1 MILLADDDKEVLVAI
16 RHVLKEAGVTS
27 PVVSVHDGTQVI
39 SYVKGEGRYANRR
52 KFPLPSV
59 LMVDLKM
66 KRMTGLEVMEWL
78 AVNNKLKGMLVVVL
92 SGHGELENVREAY
105 RMGARS
111 FLTKPCTLVD
121 VLNLVK
127 AYPTFWELRPS
138 QSRGEAA

>member
-1 MILLADDDKEVLVAI
+1 MILLADDDQKVLTEI

-27 PVVSVHDGTQVI
+27 PVVSVHDGTEVI
-39 SYVKGEGRYANRR
+39 SYIKGEGKFANRK

-66 KRMTGLEVMEWL
+66 KRMTGLEVMEWMS
-78 AVNNKLKGMLVVVL
+78 VNNKLKGILVVVL

-105 RMGARS
+105 RQGARS

-121 VLNLVK
+121 MQNLVK
-127 AYPTFWELRPS
+127 AYPTFWELKH
-138 QSRGEAA
+138 SRSRDEAA